1 MMMFG
6 KQVGR
11 ARHGV
16 SRQVQDWVDDGMGLI
31 RDGAKKPMMWG
42 AALSVALAALA
53 GFAAYRKQEPGS
65 NGAKA
70 PRRAAAKILPA
81 TARKATRKRL
91 KAAAR
96 TIAAKKKSAARHTSA
111 G

>member
-11 ARHGV
+11 TRHGV

-42 AALSVALAALA
+42 ALSVALAALA
-53 GFAAYRKQEPGS
+53 GFVAYRKQEPDS
-65 NGAKA
+65 NGAKT
-70 PRRAAAKILPA
+70 PRRAAAH
-81 TARKATRKRL
+81 KRL

-96 TIAAKKKSAARHTSA
+96 RIGAKKKSAARHTSA

>member
-1 MMMFG
+1 MFG
-6 KQVGR
+6 KQLGR
-11 ARHGV
+11 ARQGV
-16 SRQVQDWVDDGMGLI
+16 TQVQDWVDDGMGLI
-31 RDGAKKPMMWG
+31 RDGAKEPMMWG
-42 AALSVALAALA
+42 AALSVAVAALA
-53 GFAAYRKQEPGS
+53 GYAAYRNREPGS

-81 TARKATRKRL
+81 RARKAARRPI

-96 TIAAKKKSAARHTSA
+96 TIGAKKKSATRHTSA